1 MSGFDMDMPDDFEG
15 GGNFLQEP
23 GTYHLLVLRVDEAP
37 TNNKGD
43 LLDGFRVDC
52 AVLDGTTPGQKDR
65 QTDIMFFRPKLSDK
79 NGGEFAK
86 RKQARFA
93 IATGILGQ
101 ATPGQRV
108 TVDLQ
113 RAAGMQFV
121 AELEHEIDKDTKQ
134 PKKFLQLAW
143 ANIWHVDDPAVS
155 QVPKDAA
162 ALELLPAA
170 MRRSAESFAKKD
182 KPSGG
187 AGSTAAKPQDKPTPP
202 TQPPKQA
209 AVNVDDL

>member
-15 GGNFLQEP
+15 GGNFLQEA

-37 TNNKGD
+37 TSKKGD

-65 QTDIMFFRPKLSDK
+65 QVELMFFRPKLSDK

-113 RAAGMQFV
+113 QAAGMQFV
-121 AELEHEIDKDTKQ
+121 AEVEHQTDQQTGQ
-134 PKKFLQLAW
+134 PTKFLQLAW
-143 ANIWHVDDPAVS
+143 ANIWHVDDPAVA

-162 ALELLPAA
+162 ALELLPVQ
-170 MRRSAESFAKKD
+170 MRRSAESFAKKE
-182 KPSGG
+182 KPQS
-187 AGSTAAKPQDKPTPP
+187 KPQDRSPTPP